1 MSVKKIYK
9 GLSGSKILITGATDG
24 LGFGISIALAEEG
37 ADVIAVGRDK
47 KKLEDLFNHH
57 KLLV

>member
-1 MSVKKIYK
+1 MSVKNIYK

-37 ADVIAVGRDK
+37 ANVIAVGRDK
-47 KKLEDLFNHH
+47 KKIRRLI
-57 KLLV
+57 